1 MEHRVNSLTESGI
14 LSAVTVLMALIGVY
28 VPFLGLVAILLWPL
42 PITVLVVRHGFR
54 WGVMAAVVASVL
66 IAVIIEPTVAVRL
79 ALAFA
84 PVGLALGYGYRLG
97 WSGIRL
103 VTAAIVVSVLAK
115 GIALM
120 MVFFLTGIHPFSGQ
134 LEMLR
139 ESYTQA
145 VEMYKG
151 MGMNEVQIEMAKQ
164 SFEHNL
170 GVIEILLPLVVV
182 TMGLLDTMVNF
193 IVAGKVFKRLGMEVP
208 VLPPFREWR
217 LPQAFAWLFGASLV
231 AAYIGHANEI
241 PILFQAGMNGYMA
254 ATLAGLVE
262 GVVVFEYAMAH
273 YNWSRWASTI
283 FLIMI
288 FMNGLLFQIL
298 AIAGI
303 LDTVFD
309 YRKKFFGAER

>member
-1 MEHRVNSLTESGI
+1 MEHRVTSLTESGI
-14 LSAVTVLMALIGVY
+14 LAAVTVIMALIGVY
-28 VPFLGLVAILLWPL
+28 VPFLGIVAILLWPL

-54 WGVMAAVVASVL
+54 WGAMAAVVASLL
-66 IAVIIEPTVAVRL
+66 IAALIEPTVAVRL

-97 WSGIRL
+97 WSGVRI

-115 GIALM
+115 ALALG
-120 MVFFLTGIHPFSGQ
+120 MVFFLTGIHPFTGQ
-134 LEMLR
+134 LDMLR

-145 VEMYKG
+145 AEMYKG
-151 MGMNEVQIEMAKQ
+151 MGMNEVQIEMTKQ

-193 IVAGKVFKRLGMEVP
+193 VVAGKVFKRLGTSVP
-208 VLPPFREWR
+208 VLPPFKEWR

-231 AAYIGHANEI
+231 VTYIGNTQGI
-241 PILFQAGMNGYMA
+241 PWLFQAGMNCYMA

-262 GVVVFEYAMAH
+262 GVVVFEYAMDH
-273 YNWSRWASTI
+273 YNWSKWASTL

-288 FMNGLLFQIL
+288 LMNGFLFQIL
-298 AIAGI
+298 ALVGI
-303 LDTVFD
+303 MDTIFD
-309 YRKKFFGAER
+309 YRVRFFGGRK

>member
-1 MEHRVNSLTESGI
+1 
-14 LSAVTVLMALIGVY
+14 
-28 VPFLGLVAILLWPL
+28 
-42 PITVLVVRHGFR
+42 
-54 WGVMAAVVASVL
+54 MAAVVASVL

-103 VTAAIVVSVLAK
+103 VTAAIIVSVLAK

-145 VEMYKG
+145 AEMYKG

-170 GVIEILLPLVVV
+170 GVIEILLIDPLVS
-182 TMGLLDTMVNF
+182 F
-193 IVAGKVFKRLGMEVP
+193 IIIVCLGRLSIVVAGDHLLPKALATTGEDKDDDERDDDKQIPFHNSNRL
-208 VLPPFREWR
+208 
-217 LPQAFAWLFGASLV
+217 
-231 AAYIGHANEI
+231 
-241 PILFQAGMNGYMA
+241 
-254 ATLAGLVE
+254 
-262 GVVVFEYAMAH
+262 
-273 YNWSRWASTI
+273 
-283 FLIMI
+283 
-288 FMNGLLFQIL
+288 
-298 AIAGI
+298 
-303 LDTVFD
+303 
-309 YRKKFFGAER
+309 

>member
-14 LSAVTVLMALIGVY
+14 LAAVTVIMALIGVY

-42 PITVLVVRHGFR
+42 PITILVVRHGFR
-54 WGVMAAVVASVL
+54 WGVRAAIVASVL
-66 IAVIIEPTVAVRL
+66 IAILIEPTVAVRL

-97 WSGIRL
+97 WSGVRL
-103 VTAAIVVSVLAK
+103 VTAAIVVSIIAK
-115 GIALM
+115 GLALVL
-120 MVFFLTGIHPFSGQ
+120 VFFLTGVHPFSGQ
-134 LEMLR
+134 LDMLR
-139 ESYTQA
+139 QSYGQA
-145 VEMYKG
+145 AEMYKG

-164 SFEHNL
+164 SFENNL
-170 GVIEILLPLVVV
+170 NIIEILLPLVVV

-193 IVAGKVFKRLGMEVP
+193 FVAGKVFKRLGMKVP
-208 VLPPFREWR
+208 VLPPLKEWR

-231 AAYIGHANEI
+231 AAYIGNTHEI
-241 PILFQAGMNGYMA
+241 PLLFQAGMNGYMA
-254 ATLAGLVE
+254 ATLAGLIE
-262 GVVVFEYAMAH
+262 GVVVFEYAMDH
-273 YNWSRWASTI
+273 YHWSKWASTL

-288 FMNGLLFQIL
+288 FFNGLLFQIL

-309 YRKKFFGAER
+309 YRTRFFGNGR